1 MRLQTLA
8 VFTLTAL
15 AGLTA
20 CQKEATPAAPAQQAQ
35 QQAPAQTE
43 PAAQA
48 PAQTEP
54 AAQAPQ
60 QAVVP
65 TSGESLIREPVA
77 AQSQPTQAIQ
87 TKMVGRDT
95 LHLTKAKVVGQ
106 ILNVEFV
113 VVPPKDPDGK
123 YGSFDALG
131 GGTTIR
137 LANFQYIDEATSKKV
152 TLLQDDNGKYMAD
165 PVGSS
170 TDHIFIFSA
179 ERRPVTIS
187 LKFPAPPETS
197 KTITIDFP
205 SAGSFESVP
214 VSR

>member
-1 MRLQTLA
+1 MRLQILA

-15 AGLTA
+15 TGLAA
-20 CQKEATPAAPAQQAQ
+20 CQKEETPAAPAQQTQ
-35 QQAPAQTE
+35 QQAPAQ
-43 PAAQA
+43 A
-48 PAQTEP
+48 EP

-60 QAVVP
+60 QTAAP

-77 AQSQPTQAIQ
+77 APSQPTQAIQ

-113 VVPPKDPDGK
+113 TVPPKDPDGK
-123 YGSFDALG
+123 YGSFDALS

-165 PVGSS
+165 PVGSNP
-170 TDHIFIFSA
+170 DYIYIFSA